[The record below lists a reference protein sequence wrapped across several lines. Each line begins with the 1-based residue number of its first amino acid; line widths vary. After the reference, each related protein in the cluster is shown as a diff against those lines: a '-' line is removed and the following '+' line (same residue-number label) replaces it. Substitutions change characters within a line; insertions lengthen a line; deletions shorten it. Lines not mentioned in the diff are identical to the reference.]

1 MVDIFK
7 VHADVICCTVN
18 CVGVMGAGLA
28 LSFKKEFPPLEFAYR
43 KLLREGTL
51 RIGSTCIVKMAN
63 PYHQAIALVPTKLD
77 WRQPSRV
84 EYVTSAYESLHQ
96 NMINLQFKSVAVPPL
111 GCGLGGLNWKEIKP
125 LLQQIDAKYPSNQVI
140 YTA

>member
-1 MVDIFK
+1 MMDIFR

-28 LSFKKEFPPLEFAYR
+28 LDFKKEFPHLEPIYKR
-43 KLLREGTL
+43 LLKDDTL
-51 RIGSTCIVKMAN
+51 KIGSTCIVMMSN
-63 PYHQAIALVPTKLD
+63 PYHQAIALVPTKLH
-77 WRQPSRV
+77 WRQPSTV

-96 NMINLQFKSVAVPPL
+96 GMINLELKSVAVPPL

-125 LLQQIDAKYPSNQVI
+125 LLQQIDAKYPSNKVI
-140 YTA
+140 YTS